1 MVGPWEPGDPVTRQ
15 LAARAG
21 IALSYPDLEAMRAD
35 LWPRPLVV
43 DRVNLEQLAVSFY
56 RGPERGRDH
65 NAWGK
70 IADVLKPAPRGGRS
84 WYDLGTGE
92 IGQTAL
98 ARWREIKGREPSLG
112 QYLQLDA
119 NYVSA
124 ARWWPDPL
132 PDRIYACLNPSPQP
146 DPEPEPQPEPVPVP
160 VPPPPPPPPSC
171 TPFAGSPCEA
181 RCDRV
186 GRDRDWCLDPE
197 RESGAA
203 HLFNLCSGV
212 CRGGE
217 PEPEPEEPVELECW
231 EGEVRGRLV
240 PGAPS
245 TGVLEVEL
253 FRVDCPP
260 GGGGS

>member
-124 ARWWPDPL
+124 ARWWPDPM

-146 DPEPEPQPEPVPVP
+146 DPQPQPEPVP

-186 GRDRDWCLDPE
+186 GRDRAWCLDPA

-203 HLFNLCSGV
+203 HLFRLCADI
-212 CRGGE
+212 CRE
-217 PEPEPEEPVELECW
+217 VDPEPRPLPPARWCGTVTGGMFVPSAMSTGRLEVVLLDPEEVEC
-231 EGEVRGRLV
+231 GD
-240 PGAPS
+240 
-245 TGVLEVEL
+245 GVE
-253 FRVDCPP
+253 P
-260 GGGGS
+260 